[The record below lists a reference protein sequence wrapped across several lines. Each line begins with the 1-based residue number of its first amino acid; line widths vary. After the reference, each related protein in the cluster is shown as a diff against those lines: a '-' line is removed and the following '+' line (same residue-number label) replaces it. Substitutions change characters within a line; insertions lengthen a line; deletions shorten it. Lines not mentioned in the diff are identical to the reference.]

1 MENGGRYLL
10 GNLFFFTPLGFFLAV
25 YRPEW
30 KWWLYLL
37 FGLLFSGGTE
47 VLQYAFNCGVADID
61 DVILNV
67 AGLLIGV
74 GLKRVLDRLRAW
86 MTNREEQAIQYLEY
100 RQEQEKSGMA

>member
-1 MENGGRYLL
+1 M
-10 GNLFFFTPLGFFLAV
+10 
-25 YRPEW
+25 
-30 KWWLYLL
+30 
-37 FGLLFSGGTE
+37 
-47 VLQYAFNCGVADID
+47 LQYAFNCGVADID